1 MFSKSY
7 PSIKNAVAS
16 ATESQ
21 AGFFNFSNVVLPSSP
36 RTTAVKTSRALA
48 HWDLRDSEETRTI
61 DGRVA
66 PLAEKSSTLRKRHFF
81 WFLLV
86 LVSMHLSQ
94 LMAKND
100 DHRGGWTRPFLAPG
114 SVIVTSLSEG
124 SPVQRSG
131 NRAAEAPQRLAT
143 LTPAAMTAQQ
153 LPPSAQARGNEAAL
167 RRAIEQWSQAWGGQV
182 IPQYLGMYAS
192 DFEPP
197 KGLGRPAWVQQ
208 RTQRIS
214 SKKSIRHDIQNL
226 TIQFNASQATVR
238 FTQFYQDERVRASDR
253 KTMHWV
259 WRSGE
264 WQITREATDQ

>member
-7 PSIKNAVAS
+7 QSMRNAAAP
-16 ATESQ
+16 ATERQ
-21 AGFFNFSNVVLPSSP
+21 AGFFNFSNVVLPSSQ
-36 RTTAVKTSRALA
+36 RATSVKTSRALA
-48 HWDLRDSEETRTI
+48 HWDLRDSEEIRTK
-61 DGRVA
+61 DGRIA
-66 PLAEKSSTLRKRHFF
+66 PLTEKSATLRKRHFF

-86 LVSMHLSQ
+86 LVLMHLSQ

-100 DHRGGWTRPFLAPG
+100 AHRGVWTPPIEPPG
-114 SVIVTSLSEG
+114 SVIVTSLSEV

-131 NRAAEAPQRLAT
+131 NRAAETPQRLAT
-143 LTPAAMTAQQ
+143 SAPATTTVQQ
-153 LPPSAQARGNEAAL
+153 LPPSTLASGNEAAL
-167 RRAIEQWSQAWGGQV
+167 RQAIEQWSQSWGGQL

-197 KGLGRPAWVQQ
+197 KGLSRPAWAQQ
-208 RTQRIS
+208 RTQRIA
-214 SKKSIRHDIQNL
+214 SKKNIRHDIQNL

-238 FTQFYQDERVRASDR
+238 FTQLYQDERVRAIDR

-259 WRSGE
+259 WRSGQ